1 MKLTKKQN
9 FLNIIC
15 ELLKTYI
22 LLFAG
27 NSLLLYMTNYP
38 NFILLTKYI
47 LNIAD
52 NNTLPTNNESLNSL
66 MTYSML
72 WGMQAIILLYI
83 IINIMINT
91 LKNALKYNTDK
102 NIGIILGLIIFLF
115 FHTTN
120 PYIILILIIITI
132 YFIEKRR
139 KLYMNNVNIL
149 LDMVEQVIQEK
160 EAQEKENQKKKAQE
174 KEAQKKE
181 DQEQENEEKR
191 SSRTQ
196 EQENEENN
204 Q

>member
-66 MTYSML
+66 ITYSML
-72 WGMQAIILLYI
+72 WGIQAIILLYI
-83 IINIMINT
+83 VINIMINT

-115 FHTTN
+115 FHTSN
-120 PYIILILIIITI
+120 PYIILILIVTTI

-139 KLYMNNVNIL
+139 KFYMNSVDML
-149 LDMVEQVIQEK
+149 LNMVEQVIQEK
-160 EAQEKENQKKKAQE
+160 EAQEKED
-174 KEAQKKE
+174 QKKE
-181 DQEQENEEKR
+181 TEEKENEG
-191 SSRTQ
+191 
-196 EQENEENN
+196 NN

>member
-66 MTYSML
+66 ITYSML

-83 IINIMINT
+83 VINIMINT

-102 NIGIILGLIIFLF
+102 NIGILLGLIIFLF
-115 FHTTN
+115 FHTSN
-120 PYIILILIIITI
+120 PYIILILIVTTI

-139 KLYMNNVNIL
+139 KFYMNSVDMLLNI
-149 LDMVEQVIQEK
+149 VEKIIQEK
-160 EAQEKENQKKKAQE
+160 EAQE
-174 KEAQKKE
+174 KE
-181 DQEQENEEKR
+181 DQEQENEEK
-191 SSRTQ
+191 
-196 EQENEENN
+196 ENEGNN

>member
-27 NSLLLYMTNYP
+27 NSLLIYMTKYP

-47 LNIAD
+47 SNIAD

-66 MTYSML
+66 ITYSML
-72 WGMQAIILLYI
+72 WGIQASLLLYI
-83 IINIMINT
+83 LITIMINA
-91 LKNALKYNTDK
+91 LKNALKYNNDK
-102 NIGIILGLIIFLF
+102 NIGILLGIIIFLF

-120 PYIILILIIITI
+120 PYIILIILITTI
-132 YFIEKRR
+132 YFMEKRR
-139 KLYMNNVNIL
+139 KLYINNVNML
-149 LDMVEQVIQEK
+149 LDIVEQVIQEK
-160 EAQEKENQKKKAQE
+160 ETKEKENQKKETEE
-174 KEAQKKE
+174 KE
-181 DQEQENEEKR
+181 NEG
-191 SSRTQ
+191 
-196 EQENEENN
+196 NN

>member
-1 MKLTKKQN
+1 MKLTKNKK
-9 FLNIIC
+9 FLNITS
-15 ELLKTYI
+15 ESLKTYI
-22 LLFAG
+22 SLFFG
-27 NSLLLYMTNYP
+27 NSLLIFMTNYP

-66 MTYSML
+66 MIYSMI
-72 WGMQAIILLYI
+72 WGMQAILLLYI
-83 IINIMINT
+83 IINIMIKT

-120 PYIILILIIITI
+120 PYIILILIIATI

-139 KLYMNNVNIL
+139 KLHMNQVDML
-149 LDMVEQVIQEK
+149 LNMVEQVIQEK
-160 EAQEKENQKKKAQE
+160 EVQEKESNK
-174 KEAQKKE
+174 
-181 DQEQENEEKR
+181 
-191 SSRTQ
+191 
-196 EQENEENN
+196 NN

>member
-66 MTYSML
+66 ITYSML

-83 IINIMINT
+83 VINIMINT
-91 LKNALKYNTDK
+91 LKNALKYNNDK
-102 NIGIILGLIIFLF
+102 NIGLLLGIIIFLF

-132 YFIEKRR
+132 YFLEKKR
-139 KLYMNNVNIL
+139 KLYINNIDML
-149 LDMVEQVIQEK
+149 LNMVEQVIQEK
-160 EAQEKENQKKKAQE
+160 EAQEKEY
-174 KEAQKKE
+174 QKKE
-181 DQEQENEEKR
+181 
-191 SSRTQ
+191 TQ

>member
-66 MTYSML
+66 ITYSML

-83 IINIMINT
+83 VINIMINT
-91 LKNALKYNTDK
+91 LKNALKYNNDK
-102 NIGIILGLIIFLF
+102 NIGILLGIIIFLF

-132 YFIEKRR
+132 YFLEKKR
-139 KLYMNNVNIL
+139 KLYINNIDML
-149 LDMVEQVIQEK
+149 LNMVEQVIQEK
-160 EAQEKENQKKKAQE
+160 EAQEKEAQE
-174 KEAQKKE
+174 KE
-181 DQEQENEEKR
+181 DQEQENEE
-191 SSRTQ
+191 
-196 EQENEENN
+196 NN

>member
-66 MTYSML
+66 ITYSML

-83 IINIMINT
+83 VINIMINT
-91 LKNALKYNTDK
+91 LKNALKYNNDK
-102 NIGIILGLIIFLF
+102 NIGILLGIIIFLF

-132 YFIEKRR
+132 YFLEKKR
-139 KLYMNNVNIL
+139 KLYISNIDML
-149 LDMVEQVIQEK
+149 LNMVEQVIQEK
-160 EAQEKENQKKKAQE
+160 EAQEKEY
-174 KEAQKKE
+174 QKKE
-181 DQEQENEEKR
+181 
-191 SSRTQ
+191 TQ

>member
-1 MKLTKKQN
+1 MTLTKKQN

-66 MTYSML
+66 ITYSML
-72 WGMQAIILLYI
+72 WGIQASLLLYI
-83 IINIMINT
+83 LINIMINA
-91 LKNALKYNTDK
+91 LKNALKYNNDK
-102 NIGIILGLIIFLF
+102 NIGILLSIIIFLF

-120 PYIILILIIITI
+120 PHIILILIIITI
-132 YFIEKRR
+132 YFLEKKR
-139 KLYMNNVNIL
+139 KLYINNIDML
-149 LDMVEQVIQEK
+149 LNMVEQVIQKKEAQEK
-160 EAQEKENQKKKAQE
+160 EAQEKETE
-174 KEAQKKE
+174 
-181 DQEQENEEKR
+181 
-191 SSRTQ
+191 

>member
-22 LLFAG
+22 LLFAS

-160 EAQEKENQKKKAQE
+160 EAQEKE
-174 KEAQKKE
+174 

>member
-66 MTYSML
+66 ITYSML

-83 IINIMINT
+83 VINIMINT
-91 LKNALKYNTDK
+91 LKNALKYNNDK
-102 NIGIILGLIIFLF
+102 NIGILLGIIIFLF

-132 YFIEKRR
+132 YFLEKKR
-139 KLYMNNVNIL
+139 KLYINNIDML
-149 LDMVEQVIQEK
+149 LNMVEQVIK
-160 EAQEKENQKKKAQE
+160 EKKAQE
-174 KEAQKKE
+174 KEYQKKE
-181 DQEQENEEKR
+181 
-191 SSRTQ
+191 TQ

>member
-1 MKLTKKQN
+1 MKLRKKQN

-22 LLFAG
+22 ALFFG
-27 NSLLLYMTNYP
+27 NSLLIYMTKYP

-47 LNIAD
+47 MNIAD
-52 NNTLPTNNESLNSL
+52 NNILPTNNESLNSL

-83 IINIMINT
+83 VINIMINT

-120 PYIILILIIITI
+120 PYIILILIITTI

-139 KLYMNNVNIL
+139 KFYMNNVSIL

-160 EAQEKENQKKKAQE
+160 EAQEKEIQE
-174 KEAQKKE
+174 KE
-181 DQEQENEEKR
+181 DQEKEIQEK
-191 SSRTQ
+191 
-196 EQENEENN
+196 ENEENN

>member
-22 LLFAG
+22 LLFAS

-66 MTYSML
+66 ITYSML

-83 IINIMINT
+83 VINIMINI
-91 LKNALKYNTDK
+91 LKNALKYNNDK
-102 NIGIILGLIIFLF
+102 NIGILLGIIIFLF

-132 YFIEKRR
+132 YFLEKKR
-139 KLYMNNVNIL
+139 KLYINNIDML
-149 LDMVEQVIQEK
+149 LNMVEQVIQEK
-160 EAQEKENQKKKAQE
+160 EAQEKEY
-174 KEAQKKE
+174 QKKE
-181 DQEQENEEKR
+181 
-191 SSRTQ
+191 TQ